1 MLFMVL
7 MSKQQARNFECYVLI
22 SPWTS
27 AAEELQ
33 SMKRRKNVCK
43 NGNLIAKSIFKCQ
56 QYNEN
61 SYNMAKKTT
70 EKIMGMHNKENNN
83 AVNGEALKLLFLQ
96 LIADG
101 HSHRNKR
108 LLETGK
114 RH

>member
-1 MLFMVL
+1 

-33 SMKRRKNVCK
+33 SVKRRKNVCK

-70 EKIMGMHNKENNN
+70 EKIMGQQRKQRLEWRSAENYTTIS
-83 AVNGEALKLLFLQ
+83 A
-96 LIADG
+96 ADSG
-101 HSHRNKR
+101 WAFSSSQAIIGNWKTR
-108 LLETGK
+108 
-114 RH
+114 